1 MTPSETGPV
10 PPPATQPAKIR
21 VAHVV
26 DSLAGSGGA
35 ENRLVEEIVA
45 IGDRFDHLVVRLFER
60 DFLQGRLEA
69 AGVPVVGLGFQ
80 ARHAGRSWALAAVR
94 LRSVLRDWRPDV
106 VHTSLFTGNL
116 VGQLASRSLDLPVL
130 SSFNRTGDLELQR
143 ALQPGVASWR
153 GRVMQAIA
161 RQAGRGADVHY
172 RAVGEYARQTNS
184 ALFDIPLD
192 RISVVPRGI
201 EVDGTMVSSS
211 RTDFGLPADGP
222 LIVNVARLV
231 PEKAQHLLVEAFARV
246 QTAHPRAQLAIAG
259 APGSAE
265 PAVQEAIDR
274 LGVGAAAHLLGFRA
288 DARALMAVADVF
300 VLSSVSEGS
309 PGVVL
314 EALALGTPVVAFDIP
329 PVAELTDGGRV
340 ARLAPAGSMDGLA
353 GSLLAALG
361 SPDRSTE
368 IAAGQQW
375 ARRFDLATVARDLGN
390 LLEQRARRQSAV
402 RVRR

>member
-1 MTPSETGPV
+1 MTPPETGPV
-10 PPPATQPAKIR
+10 VPAATQPTKIR

-80 ARHAGRSWALAAVR
+80 ARHAGRSWPLAAAR

-106 VHTSLFTGNL
+106 VHTTLFTGNL
-116 VGQLASRSLDLPVL
+116 VGQLASRWLDLPVL
-130 SSFNRTGDLELQR
+130 SSFNRTGDLLLQR

-161 RQAGRGADVHY
+161 RRVGSGGDVHY
-172 RAVGEYARQTNS
+172 RAVGEYVRRTNS
-184 ALFDIPLD
+184 ALFDVPLD
-192 RISVVPRGI
+192 RITVVPRGI
-201 EVDGTMVSSS
+201 DVDETTQSSS
-211 RTDFGLPADGP
+211 RADFGLPVDGP

-231 PEKAQHLLVEAFARV
+231 PEKGQHLLVEAFARV
-246 QTAHPRAQLAIAG
+246 RTAHPRAQLAIAG
-259 APGSAE
+259 ALGSAE
-265 PAVQEAIDR
+265 PAVQAAIDR
-274 LGVGAAAHLLGFRA
+274 LGVRAAAHLLGFRA
-288 DARALMAVADVF
+288 DARALIAAADVF

-329 PVAELTDGGRV
+329 PVAELTDSGRI
-340 ARLAPAGSMDGLA
+340 ARLAPAGSVDGLA
-353 GSLLAALG
+353 ESLLAALG
-361 SPDRSTE
+361 SPDRPAE
-368 IAAGQQW
+368 IAAGRQW
-375 ARRFDLATVARDLGN
+375 ARRFDLATVARDLGD
-390 LLEQRARRQSAV
+390 LLEERVHRQAAV

>member
-1 MTPSETGPV
+1 MIPSETGPV
-10 PPPATQPAKIR
+10 PPAATQSAKIR
-21 VAHVV
+21 VAHVI

-80 ARHAGRSWALAAVR
+80 ARHAGRSWPLAAAR

-116 VGQLASRSLDLPVL
+116 VGQLASRSLALPVL
-130 SSFNRTGDLELQR
+130 SSFNRTGDLQLQR

-161 RQAGRGADVHY
+161 RRAGRGGDVHY

-184 ALFDIPLD
+184 ALFDVPLD

-201 EVDGTMVSSS
+201 DVDGTAVSSS

-231 PEKAQHLLVEAFARV
+231 PEKGQHLLVEAFARV
-246 QTAHPRAQLAIAG
+246 HTAYPRAQLAIAG

-274 LGVGAAAHLLGFRA
+274 LGVETAAHLLGFRA
-288 DARALMAVADVF
+288 DARALIAAADAF

-340 ARLAPAGSMDGLA
+340 ARLAPAGSVHGLA
-353 GSLLAALG
+353 ELMLAALG
-361 SPDRSTE
+361 SPDRTAE
-368 IAAGQQW
+368 IVAGRQW
-375 ARRFDLATVARDLGN
+375 ARRFNLANVARDLGN